1 MEKFVAL
8 YDLHWGY
15 ERRGGH
21 KTPLH
26 DTKALNAA
34 LAYIQD
40 FKPDHIILGGDIL
53 DCGSISHHNHGKP
66 GAVEGFRLLG
76 DAKELRKALIDP
88 IEKLKAKSLTY
99 IVGNHED
106 WLTDL
111 AEKIPAIEDIVDIK
125 AVLGLTDKWKVVPSG
140 ETHRLG
146 KLIFMHGDQVKGG
159 EHSAKWATVAF
170 ESNVR
175 FGHHH
180 TFQVYTKT
188 SAIDTN
194 GHTGIAVPCLCKKN
208 PRYGGGAPNRWMQ
221 GFLWGYVN
229 VPNGIFSD
237 FVSVIINGSTIING
251 KEYRGTA

>member
-21 KTPLH
+21 KLALH
-26 DTKALNAA
+26 DTKALNVA
-34 LAYIQD
+34 LQFIKD

-53 DCGSISHHNHGKP
+53 DCGCISHHNHGKP

-76 DAKELRKALIDP
+76 DAKELREALIEP
-88 IEKLKAKSLTY
+88 IEAVKPKTMTY

-111 AEKIPAIEDIVDIK
+111 VEQVPALEGIVDISS
-125 AVLGLTDKWKVVPSG
+125 VLGLKKWKIVPQG
-140 ETHRLG
+140 EAHKLG
-146 KLIFMHGDQVKGG
+146 KLVFIHGDQVKGG
-159 EHSAKWATVAF
+159 EHSAKWAVQAY

-188 SAIDTN
+188 SAVEAN
-194 GHTGIAVPCLCKKN
+194 GHTGTAVPCLCKKG
-208 PRYGGGAPNRWMQ
+208 PKYGGGAPNRWMQ
-221 GFLWGYVN
+221 GFLWGHVN
-229 VPNGIFSD
+229 GPHGTFND
-237 FVSVIINGSTIING
+237 YVSVIVNGHATING
-251 KEYRGTA
+251 KTYKG